1 MKLFDLIEQVKKDV
15 KNMDNVKGIC
25 IIFANPDGGA
35 VHYRG
40 VNTMEILGMIDHAKY
55 AIVKD
60 KPPLH

>member
-1 MKLFDLIEQVKKDV
+1 MNLFEMIDQVKKDV

-25 IIFANPDGGA
+25 IIFANPDGVA

-55 AIVKD
+55 AIVKGA
-60 KPPLH
+60 PPLH